1 MSDGMPD
8 QTHILAISMANL
20 APGDTAAAGLLAL
33 NLAHDITEA
42 GAAAPQISSPVQNL
56 LVADRQR
63 IGLFVTGRVPIRAAG
78 DGAAPVAGADGAH
91 DWIGYASGAQLPHY
105 VAPAT
110 GHLVNANDR
119 IAPENFP
126 VFLGRDAYGDW
137 RARRIRAMLQS
148 KERPTVL
155 DFTAMQTDVVSEY
168 AAHLLPTLRAVT
180 PADPLSAKAI
190 DLLAAWDGGMRADLP
205 QPLIFNA
212 WLNQFHDDIFVAH
225 GLDIASR
232 AASPAAE
239 FTAFVVAAAETPT
252 GAWWCAESCGAL
264 LGRSLAQAMAALAQR
279 FGPDPS
285 VWRWGAAHH
294 TLFADQALS
303 AVPILGALTT
313 AEVESSGD
321 DSTVG
326 RAGMPPG
333 SFNAVHGASFR
344 GVYDLADL
352 DRSRF
357 VVAPGQSGHPAS
369 RHARDFVTRWRAG
382 ETITLG
388 PTPDHVAATLIL
400 RPTP

>member
-1 MSDGMPD
+1 
-8 QTHILAISMANL
+8 
-20 APGDTAAAGLLAL
+20 
-33 NLAHDITEA
+33 
-42 GAAAPQISSPVQNL
+42 VQNL

-78 DGAAPVAGADGAH
+78 DGAAPVAGTDGAH
-91 DWIGYASGAQLPHY
+91 DWVGYASGAQLPHY
-105 VAPAT
+105 VAPASFR
-110 GHLVNANDR
+110 LVNANDR

-155 DFTAMQTDVVSEY
+155 DFTAMQTDVVSDY
-168 AAHLLPTLRAVT
+168 AARLLPALRAVT

-190 DLLAAWDGGMRADLP
+190 DLLAAWDGAMRMDLP

-212 WLNQFHDDIFVAH
+212 WLDQFHNDIFAAH

-232 AASPAAE
+232 AASPAPE
-239 FTAFVVAAAETPT
+239 FTAFVVQATGTPT

-264 LGRSLAQAMAALAQR
+264 LRRSLAHAMTTLAQR
-279 FGPDPS
+279 FGPDPAS
-285 VWRWGAAHH
+285 WRWGAAHH
-294 TLFADQALS
+294 TVFADQALS

-326 RAGMPPG
+326 QAGMAAG

-357 VVAPGQSGHPAS
+357 VVAPGQSGNPIS
-369 RHARDFVTRWRAG
+369 RNARDFVTRWRAG
-382 ETITLG
+382 DTITLG
-388 PTPDHVAATLIL
+388 PTPDRIAATLML